1 MNDYDRAAERVDK
14 KIKFYNELKAYV
26 VVNAV
31 LAIINFFVSPF
42 FWGVLFPVFFWG
54 IGILVDFFKAFIFID
69 NYSEEYR
76 KRKIAEEMEKMK
88 L

>member
-14 KIKFYNELKAYV
+14 KLKFYNELKAYV

-42 FWGVLFPVFFWG
+42 FWWVLFPVFFWG
-54 IGILVDFFKAFIFID
+54 IGILVDFFIAFIFVD